1 MGSLSFLPDLCRG
14 FYRVWVYGGYSGDLS
29 PQLTLELLA
38 GKEDAILIDVRP
50 EAREQTFWPFMF
62 LSFFC

>member
-1 MGSLSFLPDLCRG
+1 LRGWRKVLAWIRLCRG

-38 GKEDAILIDVRP
+38 GKEDAILIDVWP
-50 EAREQTFWPFMF
+50 EARE
-62 LSFFC
+62 

>member
-1 MGSLSFLPDLCRG
+1 MGSLSFLSDLCRG
-14 FYRVWVYGGYSGDLS
+14 FYTVWVYGGYSGDLS

-50 EAREQTFWPFMF
+50 EARE
-62 LSFFC
+62 